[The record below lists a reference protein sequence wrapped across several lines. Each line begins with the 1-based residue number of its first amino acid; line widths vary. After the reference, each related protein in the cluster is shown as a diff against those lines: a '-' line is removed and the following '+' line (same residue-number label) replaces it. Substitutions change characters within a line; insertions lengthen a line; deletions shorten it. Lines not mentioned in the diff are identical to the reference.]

1 MQQSNIKDV
10 LKEIFLINGNNGD
23 LWEKM
28 INILNNKDDQQQAFF
43 KYMKSSVLIKPNKEL
58 NLDILDYIGHHQV
71 EHQVICGFAME
82 TQDLIEN
89 ASKKLNKKQCDLIIA
104 NHLKTEG
111 A

>member
-43 KYMKSSVLIKPNKEL
+43 KYMKRSITIMINDCRLKIKFIQNK
-58 NLDILDYIGHHQV
+58 
-71 EHQVICGFAME
+71 
-82 TQDLIEN
+82 
-89 ASKKLNKKQCDLIIA
+89 NKKFKEVSLYEK
-104 NHLKTEG
+104 NTRN
-111 A
+111 